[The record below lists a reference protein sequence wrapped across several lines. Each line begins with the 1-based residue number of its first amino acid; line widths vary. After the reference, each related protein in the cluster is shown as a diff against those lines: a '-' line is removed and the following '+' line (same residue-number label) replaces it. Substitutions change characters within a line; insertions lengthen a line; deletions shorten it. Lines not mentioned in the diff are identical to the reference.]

1 MSRQIDAAER
11 QAMTSRPDEG
21 HKLSQE
27 GNTIAAPICKPENT
41 AAKHLPAFELYDN
54 TKKVCTAQ
62 NMDFS
67 PINKN
72 GGEPTKRSDDILK
85 DKNASPEERLKAA
98 HDLAKQGV
106 REVHARAADGHDMT
120 LKIGTIKAGANEMV
134 HVTMQDRNASGVL
147 LKGIVDSS
155 GNISHQKD
163 RRGHEADYYGSASRS
178 YNRNIAGDSTP
189 GRTDGRNDS
198 QMQQSDRPPQE
209 KTKPAQEK
217 DKPLENKDKPDQSAE
232 PSRADIY
239 QHYRR
244 LEEARKLAAGD
255 KGEPVRAN
263 ASLHA
268 IMDQAAFDARHR
280 IGNVTPT
287 NHGVY
292 MRGRFAVDADGSP
305 RAREIDPHGD
315 TKTSLRYAD
324 GRRGS
329 INAEEVPYIVM
340 PKGEFAKHGL
350 NLGDMALVRNKEN
363 GRLSVAVFADAGPSH
378 KRGEGSMALA
388 SELGLNRNPNHGGSQ
403 RPNFEYLVLPGSGQ
417 PARNQEELMARIKSY
432 REKLGLQ

>member
-1 MSRQIDAAER
+1 MHNF
-11 QAMTSRPDEG
+11 PVG
-21 HKLSQE
+21 PGWLSVLSV
-27 GNTIAAPICKPENT
+27 T
-41 AAKHLPAFELYDN
+41 L
-54 TKKVCTAQ
+54 
-62 NMDFS
+62 
-67 PINKN
+67 
-72 GGEPTKRSDDILK
+72 GG
-85 DKNASPEERLKAA
+85 
-98 HDLAKQGV
+98 G
-106 REVHARAADGHDMT
+106 
-120 LKIGTIKAGANEMV
+120 NEMV

-147 LKGIVDSS
+147 LKGIADST

-163 RRGHEADYYGSASRS
+163 RRGHDADYYGSASRS
-178 YNRNIAGDSTP
+178 YNRNVALDSP
-189 GRTDGRNDS
+189 SGRTDGREDSKKDS
-198 QMQQSDRPPQE
+198 QMERSDRPPQE
-209 KTKPAQEK
+209 KAKPAPER
-217 DKPLENKDKPDQSAE
+217 DKPLENRDKPLENRDKPLENRDKPDQSAE
-232 PSRADIY
+232 APSRADIY
-239 QHYRR
+239 QHYKR
-244 LEEARKLAAGD
+244 LEEARRLAAGD
-255 KGEPVRAN
+255 KGEPEGKAN

-268 IMDQAAFDARHR
+268 IMDQAAFDAKHR
-280 IGNVTPT
+280 IGNVTAT

-305 RAREIDPHGD
+305 RAREIDAHGD

-388 SELGLNRNPNHGGSQ
+388 GELGLNRNPNYGGSQ

-417 PARNQEELMARIKSY
+417 PARNQEELMARIKAY